1 MCRCWMGEEG
11 GGGFV
16 VMDEEVEE
24 GGGGGWWVGVGAWVA
39 GMFCWQ

>member
-24 GGGGGWWVGVGAWVA
+24 GVGGGWWEGVGAWVA
-39 GMFCWQ
+39 WMFCFQ